1 MSIAFSRELR
11 NSRLKNFVNSVLRDL
26 GYKKEEVVMA
36 LALWLI
42 QATPES
48 GSDNTTMIRV
58 VAGVLALVCVIAIV
72 VRRKRK
78 ASKEDWS

>member
-1 MSIAFSRELR
+1 
-11 NSRLKNFVNSVLRDL
+11 
-26 GYKKEEVVMA
+26 

-58 VAGVLALVCVIAIV
+58 VAGVLALVCVVAIV
-72 VRRKRK
+72 LRRKRN
-78 ASKEDWS
+78 SSEEDWS